1 MAWYNSSWLYRQKIT
16 VDATQVDEVFS
27 LLPIY
32 TSKLNMHY
40 FDHAKAGAADIRIT
54 RADGTTEVARYA
66 VAHDATARTG
76 CIIANVLADVSIST
90 NTDYYVYYGNSA
102 ASDYATTDTYG
113 RDAAFGDYD
122 GAYMPGMTTADL
134 TGAGRD
140 LTAYNTPGTAA
151 SGYEG
156 ITAASY
162 NGTDEYHG
170 YDGTQAVTSFP
181 LTMEALAYSTST
193 TAAQCAISYTD
204 TSGTAN
210 QVAIRLRGDLAS
222 SPSTDPVRFL
232 TVGNGGGT
240 PEPGSAVGY
249 SASTWYYM
257 AGKRTVAS
265 GSGDTVVYLDGGNSG
280 TTTTSVNAAS
290 ARSKFRIGVLDVSS
304 RVNYLAGRVAVALI
318 SDSSRSA
325 DYIATMQDAWSSST
339 FWTAGVIETEFGG
352 MTGWRLFQTA
362 TTTTASG
369 SHQDWSNPSNALS
382 VNADAATAVL
392 DETTWLLS
400 ETLKL
405 TNPDYGITIPSG
417 ESSYDCEFRIARTGQ
432 TSSAKEIRDYNI
444 QFIDNTGTLV
454 GTNLADTG
462 TVWPASATNA
472 DYTVAGVSLTDT
484 KFDADTGIA
493 IQADGTNTNGATTAS
508 VITGWI
514 NVIWDSSGATTGGDG
529 ALTLPA
535 PLEISGAGSVP
546 VVGTGALSLPA
557 TTLSGAGSVLV
568 AGSGNLDL
576 PIVEIIGSGGNA
588 AITGTGNLNLPVID
602 LAGAGSVVIVGS
614 GNIDIPVIEI
624 DGAETPTTTGWF
636 LFQNATTVAATL
648 PTVTSWINPSNAL
661 DEDAS
666 VANASLSMLGP
677 ASYRSGALSVRN
689 PIGISIPS
697 GVQITSIDYKI
708 VRYMSGGTGT
718 VATDY
723 IIRPIKGGS
732 ADGDNIA
739 SPDAWTSDPEE
750 IIYSEGLMGLTW
762 GANDFGSDFGI
773 SIDVS
778 ISKTEFNGSAYIESV
793 WGRINYSPVNPL
805 GGTGALELPSITLD
819 TPPNPTGGTATL
831 ELPLFTMKGHSYNA
845 LCSCCEGYTMR
856 TLIELR
862 RMLVQQ
868 SGHAELVAD
877 YENEDWADNGA
888 DHFIQA
894 GQRFCDDQFQYH
906 KSEAWF
912 YAALAAG
919 ESLVTFTNARIIK
932 QVWLNYTGGNRVLLE
947 RLTLDKMREE
957 YTEPLLSDETQGTP
971 AYWVPAV
978 LGLAPQQYTETALSF
993 DADGITDH
1001 NLIMFGNHY
1010 PYKGI
1015 YIMPPA
1021 DGDYTI
1027 EIKAEWYSYEMC
1039 EDSDVSFWSQYPE
1052 LILMAARRQMEIDLH
1067 RNSTGAQDFEAPLMR
1082 SLMKLSHNLV
1092 AEEWSGPTKVRGEC

>member
-102 ASDYATTDTYG
+102 ASDYATSDTYG

-134 TGAGRD
+134 TGGGRN
-140 LTAYNTPGTAA
+140 LTAVNSPGTAT

-156 ITAASY
+156 ITAATY
-162 NGTDEYHG
+162 NGTSSYHN
-170 YDGTQAVTSFP
+170 YTGTQAVS
-181 LTMEALAYSTST
+181 ALPVTTESLFYADNAT
-193 TAAQCAISYTD
+193 TAPVVFSISDGGASLSTF
-204 TSGTAN
+204 GI
-210 QVAIRLRGDLAS
+210 QLRG
-222 SPSTDPVRFL
+222 TDAGDPIRGF
-232 TVGNGGGT
+232 TKGNGGSFSLADYT
-240 PEPGSAVGY
+240 GY
-249 SASTWYYM
+249 SATTWSYSAM
-257 AGKRTVAS
+257 TRNAT
-265 GSGDTVVYLDGGNSG
+265 TG
-280 TTTTSVNAAS
+280 TTYIYLNGNAPGSNAGGLTALS
-290 ARSKFRIGVLDVSS
+290 GLDDLSIGSQYYS
-304 RVNYLAGRVAVALI
+304 TRGAYLAGRVAVALL
-318 SDSSRSA
+318 SASVRSA
-325 DYIATMQDAWSSST
+325 DYVSTMQDAWNSST
-339 FWTAGVIETEFGG
+339 FWTAGAIETEFGG
-352 MTGWRLFQTA
+352 MTGWRLFQTSA
-362 TTTTASG
+362 QTALGASNE
-369 SHQDWSNPSNALS
+369 DWSNTGNALT
-382 VNADAATAVL
+382 VNADAATVPL
-392 DETTWLLS
+392 DDDGVYES

-417 ESSYDCEFRIARTGQ
+417 QSAYDCYFRVRRNR
-432 TSSAKEIRDYNI
+432 SSGAGADVRDLNV
-444 QFIDNTGTLV
+444 QLIDNTGALV
-454 GTNLADTG
+454 GTNLAHTATD
-462 TVWPASATNA
+462 WPSTATNR
-472 DYTVAGVSLTDT
+472 DYTVSGVTLDET
-484 KFDADTGIA
+484 KFDSDSGLAFSVD
-493 IQADGTNTNGATTAS
+493 GATTNVPVTAS
-508 VITGWI
+508 VITAWI
-514 NVIWDSSGATTGGDG
+514 NVEWESSGATTGGDG

-557 TTLSGAGSVLV
+557 LTLSGAGSVLV

-576 PIVEIIGSGGNA
+576 PGIEIIGSGGNA

-614 GNIDIPVIEI
+614 GNLDIPIIEI

-636 LFQNATTVAATL
+636 LFQVATAGAASL
-648 PTVTSWINPSNAL
+648 PSVVGWTTPSNAL
-661 DEDAS
+661 DTDSDTAS
-666 VANASLSMLGP
+666 VTFASASAMQANSSELV
-677 ASYRSGALSVRN
+677 VRL
-689 PIGISIPS
+689 PVGVSIPAGS
-697 GVQITSIDYKI
+697 VITSIEYRITRYTNDITPVSVLDYD
-708 VRYMSGGTGT
+708 VRA
-718 VATDY
+718 V
-723 IIRPIKGGS
+723 KGGV
-732 ADGDNIA
+732 AAGTNIKNLDKW
-739 SPDAWTSDPEE
+739 SFGTEDVSYGPS
-750 IIYSEGLMGLTW
+750 LMGLTW
-762 GANDFGSDFGI
+762 GAGDFGSDFGL
-773 SIDVS
+773 SITIALDKSGFV
-778 ISKTEFNGSAYIESV
+778 KTAYIQTV
-793 WGRINYSPVNPL
+793 YGKINYTSSDAIT
-805 GGTGALELPSITLD
+805 GDGALELPSITLD

-957 YTEPLLSDETQGTP
+957 YTNPLLSDETQGTP

>member
-102 ASDYATTDTYG
+102 ASDYATSDTYG
-113 RDAAFGDYD
+113 RDAAFGDYE

-134 TGAGRD
+134 TGGGRT
-140 LTAYNTPGTAA
+140 LTAVNSPGTAA

-156 ITAASY
+156 ITAATYTRAS
-162 NGTDEYHG
+162 TQYHK
-170 YDGTQAVTSFP
+170 YEGTQAVTNWPITLES
-181 LTMEALAYSTST
+181 LAYCNDLTNEHVICGLSSH
-193 TAAQCAISYTD
+193 TD
-204 TSGTAN
+204 A
-210 QVAIRLRGDLAS
+210 DPLA
-222 SPSTDPVRFL
+222 VLEF
-232 TVGNGGGT
+232 V
-240 PEPGSAVGY
+240 GSAAGDKVKAFFRGTTTGLSVPETSNAY
-249 SASTWYYM
+249 PEDTWVYVAADRDANTGASN
-257 AGKRTVAS
+257 
-265 GSGDTVVYLDGGNSG
+265 VYRDGGNSG
-280 TTTTSVNAAS
+280 SQSTPIVTPAFTRFAIGALIQGS
-290 ARSKFRIGVLDVSS
+290 ALAPLD
-304 RVNYLAGRVAVALI
+304 GRVAVALL
-318 SDSSRSA
+318 SSSVRSA
-325 DYIATMQDAWSSST
+325 DYVSTMQNAWSSST
-339 FWTAGVIETEFGG
+339 FWTAGAIETKFGG

-362 TTTTASG
+362 ATTTASG
-369 SHQDWSNPSNALS
+369 SHRDWSNPSNALS
-382 VNADAATAVL
+382 VNVDAATAVL
-392 DETTWLLS
+392 DDATWLLS

-417 ESSYDCEFRIARTGQ
+417 ESTYECEFRIARTGQ
-432 TSSAKEIRDYNI
+432 TSSAREIRDYNI

-472 DYTVAGVSLTDT
+472 DYSVAGVSLTDT

-493 IQADGTNTNGATTAS
+493 IQADGTNTNGSTTAS

-514 NVIWDSSGATTGGDG
+514 NVIWESSGSTTGGDG

-546 VVGTGALSLPA
+546 VVGTGALSLKAP
-557 TTLSGAGSVLV
+557 TLSGAGSVLV

-576 PIVEIIGSGGNA
+576 PGIEIIGSGGSA

-624 DGAETPTTTGWF
+624 DGSDSPPTTGWF
-636 LFQNATTVAATL
+636 LFQNATAGSATL
-648 PTVTSWINPSNAL
+648 PSITSWVNPSNAL
-661 DEDAS
+661 DEDPS
-666 VANASLSMLGP
+666 VAYASLSVVGA
-677 ASYRSGALSVRN
+677 ASYRSGPLVIRN
-689 PIGISIPS
+689 PVDISIPS

-708 VRYMSGGTGT
+708 VRYKQDTGG
-718 VATDY
+718 VSASDY
-723 IIRPIKGGS
+723 SIRPVKGGV
-732 ADGDNIA
+732 AAGENIA
-739 SPDAWTSDPEE
+739 SADAWTNDPQE

-778 ISKTEFNGSAYIESV
+778 ISKTEYSGAVYIESV
-793 WGRINYSPVNPL
+793 WGRINYNPVNPL

-912 YAALAAG
+912 YAKVAAG

-957 YTEPLLSDETQGTP
+957 YTNPLLSDETQGTP

-993 DADGITDH
+993 DANGITDH

-1021 DGDYTI
+1021 DGDYTV
-1027 EIKAEWYSYEMC
+1027 EIKAEWYSHEMC

-1052 LILMAARRQMEIDLH
+1052 LLLMAARRQMEIDLH